1 MLFEECESVCLGL
14 HQSRHDVS
22 GVLIAVPY
30 IASWSGEKRCTGAVV
45 EDRRSPGRIAY
56 RDERPDDRDEY
67 GVLWARADSR
77 PTRGRP
83 QYGLVH
89 PRRQRHAMRN
99 LRCQVCDGPADTDER
114 GTLWLLGDDRGDWPG
129 WPEEMA
135 ATTPPLCLPCA
146 RLSVRLCPHLRGRH
160 IAVRVRNPEIA
171 GVYGALYLPRPDRA
185 RPTAAPTRPSPTP
198 TPPCA
203 ASWPPSRSCAYAAA
217 P

>member
-1 MLFEECESVCLGL
+1 MTASKRPGT
-14 HQSRHDVS
+14 
-22 GVLIAVPY
+22 VPY

-185 RPTAAPTRPSPTP
+185 RPTAATDTTIAYTDPAVCRVL
-198 TPPCA
+198 A
-203 ASWPPSRSCAYAAA
+203 AQQVMRLRGCTLVDLPG
-217 P
+217 